1 MGTAV
6 RISRRQF
13 MAASAASVASLAIAG
28 SMPLVVGAAGEAR
41 FAYVGTYTKNPPG
54 GGGTLTPVG
63 ISVFRVADGA
73 LTLIQTVPSAN
84 PSFLAIDPTQRFLLA
99 INEIDD
105 FGGQKTGS
113 IESYAIDA
121 ATGMLM
127 LLNRQS
133 TNGAIPAHLA
143 IAPDSRAVVLG
154 NYVEGNFVAL
164 PIGTDGRLG
173 PATDTVQ
180 HTGSGPNKERQEA
193 PHPHC
198 VAYDPAGRYI
208 ATADLGID
216 TIQVFRLDA
225 AGKLI
230 AVSEAKTAAGA
241 GPRHLAFHP
250 DGRFLYVVS
259 ELDATVT
266 VFPYDAATGKLGAA
280 IQAISTVPTNF
291 VGTKSTAEIAVHPS
305 GKFLFSSN
313 RGQPDATTPEANA
326 IVSFAIDAA
335 TGKLTLVGY
344 TTAGIKYPRNF
355 ALDPTGTLLYA
366 CNQQADTIVQ
376 FRINTGTGQLTATG
390 QVTQTPTPVCLVFAT
405 VTPPAPP
412 ATGSGGN
419 LPGLPNT
426 GGGGMANDGLSLG
439 LLGVAGLGVAALAAL
454 GRRVQATDESE

>member
-1 MGTAV
+1 MISAV
-6 RISRRQF
+6 RRPAQ
-13 MAASAASVASLAIAG
+13 
-28 SMPLVVGAAGEAR
+28 
-41 FAYVGTYTKNPPG
+41 
-54 GGGTLTPVG
+54 
-63 ISVFRVADGA
+63 
-73 LTLIQTVPSAN
+73 
-84 PSFLAIDPTQRFLLA
+84 
-99 INEIDD
+99 
-105 FGGQKTGS
+105 
-113 IESYAIDA
+113 SYAIDA
-121 ATGMLM
+121 ATGMLT

-133 TNGAIPAHLA
+133 TSGSIPAHLA

-154 NYVEGNFVAL
+154 NYVGGNFAAL

-173 PATDTVQ
+173 PATSTVQ
-180 HTGSGPNKERQEA
+180 NTGSGPNKQRQEA

-216 TIQVFRLDA
+216 MIQVFRLDT

-230 AVSEAKTAAGA
+230 AVGEAKTAAGA

-250 DGRFLYVVS
+250 DGRFLYVVN
-259 ELDATVT
+259 ELDATVA
-266 VFPYDAATGKLGAA
+266 VFPYDAASGKLGAA
-280 IQAISTVPTNF
+280 IQTISTVPTNF
-291 VGTKSTAEIAVHPS
+291 VGTKSTAEIVVHPS

-326 IVSFAIDAA
+326 IVSFAIDA
-335 TGKLTLVGY
+335 TGKLTLVGH

-390 QVTQTPTPVCLVFAT
+390 QVTQTPTPVCLAFAT
-405 VTPPAPP
+405 VAPPAPP

-426 GGGGMANDGLSLG
+426 GGGGMANDGQALG
-439 LLGVAGLGVAALAAL
+439 LLGAAGLGVAALAAL
-454 GRRVQATDESE
+454 SRHIQATDESE

>member
-1 MGTAV
+1 METTA
-6 RISRRQF
+6 RISRRRF
-13 MAASAASVASLAIAG
+13 VTASAAAAAGLTLAG
-28 SMPLVVGAAGEAR
+28 SLPLVVGAAGEAR

-63 ISVFRVADGA
+63 ISVFRVADGG

-121 ATGMLM
+121 ATGMLT

-133 TNGAIPAHLA
+133 TSGAIPAHLA
-143 IAPDSRAVVLG
+143 IAPDSRAVVVG
-154 NYVEGNFVAL
+154 NYVEGNFAAL
-164 PIGTDGRLG
+164 PIGADGRLG
-173 PATDTVQ
+173 PATSTIQ
-180 HTGSGPNKERQEA
+180 NTGSGPNKGRQEA

-198 VAYDPAGRYI
+198 VAYDPAGRFI

-216 TIQVFRLDA
+216 TIQVFRLD

-259 ELDATVT
+259 ELDATVP
-266 VFPYDAATGKLGAA
+266 VFPYDAATGKLGGS
-280 IQAISTVPTNF
+280 IQVISTVPANF
-291 VGTKSTAEIAVHPS
+291 VGTKSTAEIVVHPS

-326 IVSFAIDAA
+326 IVSFAIDPA
-335 TGKLTLVGY
+335 TGKLTLVGH
-344 TTAGIKYPRNF
+344 TTPGIKYPRNF

-376 FRINTGTGQLTATG
+376 FRINTGTGQLIATG

-405 VTPPAPP
+405 LTPPAPP
-412 ATGSGGN
+412 ATGS
-419 LPGLPNT
+419 
-426 GGGGMANDGLSLG
+426 
-439 LLGVAGLGVAALAAL
+439 
-454 GRRVQATDESE
+454 